1 MSQRRHDSC
10 TRTVRR
16 PAGPYGVGATPAPSP
31 PAWTPASAT
40 PLFWVDIPA
49 ARSAGRLF
57 TTSAKVTAASALSDP
72 VGAIV
77 QEGSLGNDL
86 TQATTSR
93 LYYLDQMTDGQ
104 WAVASDN
111 VDDGLFS
118 STIAFPSVGKVIA
131 FRVEYHTLP
140 VGSELDVL
148 LQVGGSASSVRISL
162 GGPSYAYSGL
172 ILSGGNYGAGF
183 AQMRYAGFMPT
194 VGVPFTVIIAYN
206 GVQPNIRTNYR
217 LWVDGVEIPNT
228 SLVGAAS
235 AAGIVSS
242 TLLNYQSASNLPA
255 GAKMSKAFVLSGD
268 LGLVASGDQS
278 LIDQMQAY
286 LAA

>member
-1 MSQRRHDSC
+1 MTPGVCSISR
-10 TRTVRR
+10 
-16 PAGPYGVGATPAPSP
+16 GVGSAAAA
-31 PAWTPASAT
+31 AWTPASAT

-57 TTSAKVTAASALSDP
+57 TTSAKATAASALSDP

-93 LYYLDQMTDGQ
+93 RYTLDQMSDGQ
-104 WAVASDN
+104 WAVSGDN
-111 VDDGLFS
+111 ADDGLFS
-118 STIAFPSVGKVIA
+118 STIAFPSVGKVIG

-162 GGPSYAYSGL
+162 SGPSYTYPGL
-172 ILSGGNYGAGF
+172 IFSGGNTGAGSS
-183 AQMRYAGFMPT
+183 QLRYPGFMPT
-194 VGVPFTVIIAYN
+194 VGVPFTVILAYN
-206 GVQPNIRTNYR
+206 GVQTNIRTNYR
-217 LWVDGVEIPNT
+217 LWVDGVELPNA
-228 SLVGAAS
+228 SIIGAPS
-235 AAGIVSS
+235 AGGIVSS

-268 LGLVASGDQS
+268 LGLVASGDQA
-278 LIDQMQAY
+278 LIDPMQAY
-286 LAA
+286 LVAA